1 MPDLVDRS
9 VKQFPIIPESATPS
23 DALAICGSDRLAVVV
38 DRSGLPVSLAL
49 RRDLELADV
58 RGVGSL
64 ADPAAGLPVSVLTGE
79 AATLSELFS
88 YNILPAFAVGARG
101 AILVSDQQHAVGVLS
116 LDEILRCLTD
126 DQSTTPSKRGLF
138 RAFTDYL
145 LSRDPILK
153 IDLLSGILP
162 LCGGSRETEILVRCP
177 QCGCLNRLAYLDPNA
192 LPACQSPH
200 EPGHQLTLP

>member
-101 AILVSDQQHAVGVLS
+101 AILVSGKQHAVGVLS

-126 DQSTTPSKRGLF
+126 DESSTPSTRGLF
-138 RAFTDYL
+138 RAFTGYL
-145 LSRDPILK
+145 LSCDPILK

-162 LCGGSRETEILVRCP
+162 LCGGSRETEIVVRCP

-192 LPACQSPH
+192 LPACKNPH
-200 EPGHQLTLP
+200 EPRHQLRLP